1 METADI
7 VAIVTFF
14 VTFVLGIFSKK
25 SNFIK
30 MK

>member
-25 SNFIK
+25 VISLK